1 MSDLSSIDSMLKAA
15 RDTTTAPRENS
26 LALVLVRAKD
36 ERDRIF
42 AARRGALDIADA
54 DDKKSFAEMQQNMA
68 QAEQELGM
76 VSKKM
81 MIREQV
87 RDLCETCVRRV

>member
-1 MSDLSSIDSMLKAA
+1 MAG
-15 RDTTTAPRENS
+15 
-26 LALVLVRAKD
+26 LVQL
-36 ERDRIF
+36 E
-42 AARRGALDIADA
+42 LDA

-87 RDLCETCVRRV
+87 RDLCETCVRPVLPLIPVDPFDTR

>member
-1 MSDLSSIDSMLKAA
+1 MAGLVQ
-15 RDTTTAPRENS
+15 RE
-26 LALVLVRAKD
+26 L
-36 ERDRIF
+36 
-42 AARRGALDIADA
+42 DA
-54 DDKKSFAEMQQNMA
+54 DDQTSFAEMQQNMA

>member
-1 MSDLSSIDSMLKAA
+1 MAG
-15 RDTTTAPRENS
+15 
-26 LALVLVRAKD
+26 LVQL
-36 ERDRIF
+36 E
-42 AARRGALDIADA
+42 LDA

-87 RDLCETCVRRV
+87 RDLWETCVRPV